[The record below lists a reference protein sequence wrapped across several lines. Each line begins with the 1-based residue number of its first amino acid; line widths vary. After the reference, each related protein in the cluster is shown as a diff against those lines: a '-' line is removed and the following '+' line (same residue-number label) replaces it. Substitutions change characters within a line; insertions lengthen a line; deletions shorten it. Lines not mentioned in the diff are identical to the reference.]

1 MAGEDTQIGI
11 DVTEFARPLR
21 RFRRGAI
28 NHCELLQDVALLDFP
43 CAAEADPEG
52 QHVVTTAASLYRH
65 LLDSGAF
72 DHWDGDRTEQ
82 QRLAAEVL
90 IVAVQNTQSNT
101 RGDLL
106 LARYGDCDPQAVRD
120 FSAYWAA
127 QLCDFVEHSPAELRV
142 PLVDMT
148 AAHGLDGLLPTELL
162 NEALSAALHGPADEF
177 PHHRQVGTTMALR
190 FAGDGQIDRAIK
202 LAESFGPEAHHLL
215 IEVAR
220 VAPPESSQWSA
231 LTAAL
236 RQSSAS
242 ILTDGDSAAV
252 LYAAANAA
260 HANRPDAA
268 RALLTMAKLEQPTGR
283 DNTDQSP
290 EGQSPNPLRQIEL
303 HALAAVI
310 FHALGDDS
318 EALRHANASA
328 ALASAQGSSE
338 SDSWRL
344 PKAAGWLMA
353 GAEEDPAAR
362 VGILKRSCC
371 KYDSRGPLEGRLAL
385 QASTAYLEL
394 AEPELAAY
402 FLARA
407 TEDAGS
413 RRFTDHFPNSV
424 HWGQVGGLLES
435 ARVTEQELRNAGA
448 SLRKLGYLPEPEH
461 GQLFRWIDEQWSRI
475 GSDNPDLV
483 SPPPR
488 RV

>member
-1 MAGEDTQIGI
+1 MAGEDAQIGI
-11 DVTEFARPLR
+11 EFTKFARPLR
-21 RFRRGAI
+21 RFHRGAI
-28 NHCELLQDVALLDFP
+28 NHSELLDDVGRLDLAP
-43 CAAEADPEG
+43 TSGCG
-52 QHVVTTAASLYRH
+52 RQVVTTAASLYRH

-72 DHWDGDRTEQ
+72 DHPDDDRTDQ

-90 IVAVQNTQSNT
+90 IVAVQNTQITT
-101 RGDLL
+101 RGDLQL
-106 LARYGDCDPQAVRD
+106 VRNGDCDTQAVRD

-127 QLCDFVEHSPAELRV
+127 QLCDFVERSPAELRV
-142 PLVDMT
+142 QLVDVT
-148 AAHGLDGLLPTELL
+148 AAHALDGLLPTELL
-162 NEALSAALHGPADEF
+162 HEALSAALHAPADEF
-177 PHHRQVGTTMALR
+177 PHRRRVGTTMALR
-190 FAGDGQIDRAIK
+190 FAGDGQIERAMKI
-202 LAESFGPEAHHLL
+202 AESFGPEAHHLL
-215 IEVAR
+215 IEVAG
-220 VAPPESSQWSA
+220 VAPPESHQWPA
-231 LTAAL
+231 LIAAL
-236 RQSSAS
+236 LQSSAS
-242 ILTDGDSAAV
+242 MLTDGDSAAV

-268 RALLTMAKLEQPTGR
+268 RALLTMAKLEQPTAR
-283 DNTDQSP
+283 DTDQP
-290 EGQSPNPLRQIEL
+290 HEGQSPNPLRQIEL

-338 SDSWRL
+338 SENWRL

-362 VGILKRSCC
+362 VRILKRSCC

-424 HWGQVGGLLES
+424 HWGQVDALLES

-461 GQLFRWIDEQWSRI
+461 GQRFRWIDEQWSRI

-483 SPPPR
+483 SPLPK

>member
-1 MAGEDTQIGI
+1 MVDRAP
-11 DVTEFARPLR
+11 TEP
-21 RFRRGAI
+21 
-28 NHCELLQDVALLDFP
+28 
-43 CAAEADPEG
+43 
-52 QHVVTTAASLYRH
+52 
-65 LLDSGAF
+65 
-72 DHWDGDRTEQ
+72 
-82 QRLAAEVL
+82 
-90 IVAVQNTQSNT
+90 
-101 RGDLL
+101 
-106 LARYGDCDPQAVRD
+106 
-120 FSAYWAA
+120 A
-127 QLCDFVEHSPAELRV
+127 QWPGELRE
-142 PLVDMT
+142 VD
-148 AAHGLDGLLPTELL
+148 AD
-162 NEALSAALHGPADEF
+162 LS
-177 PHHRQVGTTMALR
+177 
-190 FAGDGQIDRAIK
+190 
-202 LAESFGPEAHHLL
+202 
-215 IEVAR
+215 
-220 VAPPESSQWSA
+220 
-231 LTAAL
+231 
-236 RQSSAS
+236 
-242 ILTDGDSAAV
+242 
-252 LYAAANAA
+252 YAAANAA
-260 HANRPDAA
+260 HVSEQRRSTPRQPDAAAQFDRRPTGRTRRCRAGGDTATPRSSRRANRPDAA

-338 SDSWRL
+338 SENWRP

-362 VGILKRSCC
+362 VRILKRSCC

-424 HWGQVGGLLES
+424 HWGQVGALLES

-461 GQLFRWIDEQWSRI
+461 GQRFRWIDEQWSRI

-483 SPPPR
+483 SPPTR